1 LSPNRYI
8 EGEADEPMHRSAL
21 QTGRTSPLAF
31 EKEEGNKVSKLLI
44 NENPVMIIPSLAV
57 KIGLNEAV
65 ILQQIHYWVHG
76 SRHVIE
82 GRKWIFNTYK
92 DWQEQLPFWS
102 ESTIKRSIHS
112 LEKQGLLLSGNWN
125 RSKMDK
131 TKWYTIDY
139 QQLDELTEGEA
150 MNPSEDPQT
159 TEDETTA
166 TEQDHMQVDL
176 YEYLEDEYTP
186 QQTTP
191 TPAPETIPAAEVIHY
206 LNEKT
211 NSAYKP
217 SSPKTKELIRARS
230 REGFTLE
237 DFKTV
242 IDVKAAEWLEDP
254 VMCKYLRP
262 ETLFGSKFEAYRNQK
277 SWKKELTEE
286 DFDLDE

>member
-1 LSPNRYI
+1 
-8 EGEADEPMHRSAL
+8 M
-21 QTGRTSPLAF
+21 
-31 EKEEGNKVSKLLI
+31 SKLLI

-102 ESTIKRSIHS
+102 ESTIKRAIHS

-139 QQLDELTEGEA
+139 QRLEELTESEP
-150 MNPSEDPQT
+150 MNPSEEPQSA
-159 TEDETTA
+159 DHETAA
-166 TEQDHMQVDL
+166 TETDPNHTQVDL
-176 YEYLEDEYTP
+176 YELLDDNGDEYMPQPATP
-186 QQTTP
+186 S
-191 TPAPETIPAAEVIHY
+191 PAVEKIPVAEVIHY

-211 NSAYKP
+211 NAAYMP
-217 SSPKTKELIRARS
+217 SSPKTKELIRARA

-237 DFKTV
+237 DFKAV
-242 IDVKAAEWLEDP
+242 IDLKTAEWLEDP

-277 SWKKELTEE
+277 LWKKELTEE